1 MRRAA
6 PGLIGPDRSSPDLV
20 LTAGEIDEMRRA
32 IGNLV
37 IVALA
42 LVFFAAPTLAQTPTP
57 NEINAVARQLWC
69 PLCNGVRLDNC
80 DLQACIQMR
89 EVIAEKLMAGESTE
103 QIKAYFVTQYGDV
116 VLGQPSTEGFNLIA
130 WIFPVLAAV
139 VGLGWM
145 AYLVYTWRRRKPSAP
160 ASPATALKQ
169 AASDEYL
176 ARVEQEMK
184 QLD

>member
-1 MRRAA
+1 MKHAVKLFA
-6 PGLIGPDRSSPDLV
+6 V
-20 LTAGEIDEMRRA
+20 
-32 IGNLV
+32 
-37 IVALA
+37 VAVLA
-42 LVFFAAPTLAQTPTP
+42 LLALPALAQTPTP

-89 EVIAEKLMAGESTE
+89 EVIAEKLIAGESTE

-130 WIFPVLAAV
+130 WVFPVLAAV

-145 AYLVYTWRRRKPSAP
+145 AYLVYTWRQRKPVTQAP
-160 ASPATALKQ
+160 SPVSGTQQ

-176 ARVEQEMK
+176 ARVEQELE
-184 QLD
+184 QQIND